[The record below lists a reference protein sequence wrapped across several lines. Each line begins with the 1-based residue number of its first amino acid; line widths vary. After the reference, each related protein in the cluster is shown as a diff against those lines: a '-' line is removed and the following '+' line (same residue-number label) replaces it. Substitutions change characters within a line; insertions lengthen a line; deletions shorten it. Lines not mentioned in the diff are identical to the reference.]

1 MSSYRSLNILAVV
14 FIAVFFLILFFVG
27 LGIRQILTA
36 HNIMDAEQEATA
48 ISKMLLKTKR
58 DLLLVSD
65 SKGGETLNVVPEN
78 FQSLDEYM
86 RSHMGPY
93 NIVKIK
99 IFSKDEEIVYSTD
112 TAIIGKIDSHNE
124 KLKRALK
131 GEVVSKLEK
140 KEVVWDLEDEQRFDV
155 DIVETYL
162 PVRDK
167 KNEVIGSF
175 EIYIDTTQHRSEIA
189 AVLMSSIIVIAIIL
203 VLAFGFLIAL
213 LRRMRT

>member
-1 MSSYRSLNILAVV
+1 MSSYGLLKI
-14 FIAVFFLILFFVG
+14 FIAVCISIFFIILFVVS
-27 LGIRQILTA
+27 LGVRQIFTQ

-48 ISKMLLKTKR
+48 ISKMLLENKR

-65 SKGGETLNVVPEN
+65 SKGGATLNVAPEN

-86 RSHMGPY
+86 RSHMGPF

-140 KEVVWDLEDEQRFDV
+140 KEVLWDLEDEQRFDA

-167 KNEVIGSF
+167 KDEVIGSF
-175 EIYIDTTQHRSEIA
+175 EIYVDTTQHRSEIA

-213 LRRMRT
+213 VRRMRT